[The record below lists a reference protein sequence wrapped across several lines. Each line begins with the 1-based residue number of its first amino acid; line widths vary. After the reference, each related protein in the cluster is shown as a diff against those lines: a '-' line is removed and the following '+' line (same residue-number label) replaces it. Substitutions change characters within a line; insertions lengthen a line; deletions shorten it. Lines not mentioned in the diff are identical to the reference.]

1 MKEFSKNLIPVF
13 EIQRVGEQIKKSRG
27 VLSAFACE

>member
-13 EIQRVGEQIKKSRG
+13 EIQRVGEQVKKTMG
-27 VLSAFACE
+27 VFSVFVCE